1 MSRESR
7 FIVDVGD
14 ILGVRVCCA
23 VEGCLNEMVYRVPL
37 EPPTPREFSAPA
49 ECTACRDR
57 GQYGED
63 TGLVALLRAM
73 QRVSGVRFEMRAP
86 ATPHPGT

>member
-23 VEGCLNEMVYRVPL
+23 VEGCLNEMVL
-37 EPPTPREFSAPA
+37 SGA
-49 ECTACRDR
+49 
-57 GQYGED
+57 
-63 TGLVALLRAM
+63 TG
-73 QRVSGVRFEMRAP
+73 
-86 ATPHPGT
+86 TPHP